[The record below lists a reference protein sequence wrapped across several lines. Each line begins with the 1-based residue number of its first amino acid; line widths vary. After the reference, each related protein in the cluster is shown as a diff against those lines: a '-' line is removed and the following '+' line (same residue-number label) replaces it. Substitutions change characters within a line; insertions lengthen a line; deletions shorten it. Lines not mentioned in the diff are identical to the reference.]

1 MSSNNQ
7 SEIDKINPETVKPET
22 VKQQNWFALQYEL
35 FFIAVGFF
43 TRLPVPK
50 NLDFSAEKLNKACRY
65 FSLVGWLV
73 ALVSIT
79 VFYVSYNWFDAPIAT
94 LLTMVVGVLL
104 TGAFHED
111 GLMDS
116 ADGIGGGWTPEQ
128 KLKIMKDSR
137 VGSYGS
143 IAAWFVLSLKFAL
156 LLQYAELLGDGAVML
171 AILVAYP
178 MSRAVATVLM
188 FVSPYVRVS
197 DDSKVKAVAEP
208 KQFSDLYICL
218 AFAFVSL
225 VFVPTS
231 SVLLLVALV
240 CFVALFRYFAHKQ
253 VGGITGDLLG
263 LAQQLSELLIYAVL
277 IVSVQL

>member
-1 MSSNNQ
+1 MSSTEQ
-7 SEIDKINPETVKPET
+7 TETEQAKTVT
-22 VKQQNWFALQYEL
+22 VKQQGWFALQYEL

-50 NLDFSAEKLNKACRY
+50 NLDFSTEKLNKACRY

-94 LLTMVVGVLL
+94 LLTMSVGVLL

-143 IAAWFVLSLKFAL
+143 IAVWFVLSLKFAL

-178 MSRAVATVLM
+178 MSRAVATVMM
-188 FVSPYVRVS
+188 FVSPYVRVT
-197 DDSKVKAVAEP
+197 DDAKVKAVAEP

-218 AFAFVSL
+218 AFAFASL
-225 VFVPTS
+225 IFVPTS
-231 SVLLLVALV
+231 SVLLFVALALFLV
-240 CFVALFRYFAHKQ
+240 LFRYFAHKQ

-263 LAQQLSELLIYAVL
+263 LAQQLSELLIYAIL
-277 IVSVQL
+277 IISVQL